1 MADLKENHGALR
13 LGANYDRKAI
23 HAIFC
28 PNDEFPYG
36 GPWGQQGI
44 IRVPDRPA
52 SYIFLVTFGR
62 SQGDHVFDESVTD
75 QGVLSWQSQPS
86 QDLSNSRIQDF
97 ITHDDQIEAIHL
109 FLRTRK
115 SNPYTYLG
123 PLGYLTHDTNRERP
137 VYFQFQILEWP
148 IPDDVIERMQL
159 ELVQGNSALSD
170 QVPGL
175 KTNELLVTSPPR
187 GRERRGTT
195 TAAFQSRKQPHNPQ
209 KDAQNRRLGLAGE
222 RLVLQYEIQHLRQ
235 QGRSDLADEVSHVS
249 VIEGDGA
256 GFDIRSFTPDGA
268 VKYIEV
274 KTTRGNG
281 NTDFFASV
289 NELNFSQVHAENYFL
304 YRVYGFDDTTNSGS
318 VYVKQGA
325 LDVTH
330 ELIADH
336 YRVRLPD

>member
-1 MADLKENHGALR
+1 MTERELALT
-13 LGANYDRKAI
+13 LGGDYDRKAL
-23 HAIFC
+23 HSIFC
-28 PNDEFPYG
+28 PNDEFPNG

-86 QDLSNSRIQDF
+86 QDLEERRIQDF
-97 ITHDDQIEAIHL
+97 ITHDDQIETIHL
-109 FLRTRK
+109 FLRTKK

-159 ELVQGNSALSD
+159 ELMQGNSTISD
-170 QVPGL
+170 RAADVN
-175 KTNELLVTSPPR
+175 TDELRVTPPPK

-195 TAAFQSRKQPHNPQ
+195 TAAFQSRKQPHNPR
-209 KDAQNRRLGLAGE
+209 KDAENRRLGLAGE
-222 RLVLQYEIQHLRQ
+222 KLVLRHEIQNLRQ
-235 QGRSDLADEVSHVS
+235 RGRSDLADEVCHVS
-249 VIEGDGA
+249 VVEGDGA
-256 GFDIRSFTPDGA
+256 GFDIRSFTPDGD

-274 KTTRGNG
+274 KTTRGSG
-281 NTDFFASV
+281 NTDFFVSV
-289 NELNFSQVHAENYFL
+289 NELNFSQMHAENFFL
-304 YRVYGFDDTTNSGS
+304 YRVYEFDDPTNSGFA
-318 VYVKQGA
+318 YVKQGA
-325 LDVTH
+325 LDATH
-330 ELIADH
+330 ELTADH
-336 YRVRLPD
+336 FRVRLPE